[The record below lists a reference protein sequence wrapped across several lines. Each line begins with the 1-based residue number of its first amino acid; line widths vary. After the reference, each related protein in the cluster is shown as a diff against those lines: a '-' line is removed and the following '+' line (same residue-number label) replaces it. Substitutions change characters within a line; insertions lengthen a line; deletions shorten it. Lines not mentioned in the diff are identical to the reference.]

1 MTKRTPRSEQQV
13 FLDALAIW
21 DRPEEQLYGKVF
33 EPDVD
38 TDAIVERAFSVPRA
52 GFVRA

>member
-1 MTKRTPRSEQQV
+1 MLHKPKSDRCI

-33 EPDVD
+33 EKDVD
-38 TDAIVERAFSVPRA
+38 TDAYVDRLFSNPRA
-52 GFVRA
+52 GMIID

>member
-1 MTKRTPRSEQQV
+1 MKHSHKSERQH

-33 EPDVD
+33 EREVD
-38 TDAIVERAFSVPRA
+38 TDAFVDRALSMPRA
-52 GFVRA
+52 GIVLD